1 MFIYDYYANRKDQH
15 LDLARHQYNAET
27 ARDFEEARFV
37 HQSLPEMSVED
48 VDISTTVAG
57 IEFPTPY
64 YINAMTGGTEKTG
77 EINQTI
83 GILSCLT
90 KTPVASGS
98 VSAAIKDPEVAKTF
112 SVLRFEN
119 PKGIIFANLGAH
131 HDVENAKRAVDLLE
145 ANALQIHLNAPQ
157 EIVMPEG
164 DRDFSMWISNIEN
177 IVREIEVPVIVKE
190 VGFGMSRETVE
201 QLTSIGV
208 KTVDV
213 SGTGGTDFVKI
224 ESARRILDSYD
235 FLEGWGNST
244 VVSLVEVMNMPQELR
259 PQVLASGGVKNPLDI
274 IKALSLG
281 ADAVGLSNRFLQI
294 FTSNRGLEP
303 ALSELNDFKTY
314 TREIMT
320 LLGARNVAELRQ
332 KDIILGANVQRWCEA
347 RGIDWKQYA
356 NRSAKFKNVRQ

>member
-1 MFIYDYYANRKDQH
+1 MFIYDYFANRKDQH
-15 LDLARHQYNAET
+15 VDLALHQYCEET

-37 HQSLPEMSVED
+37 HQSLPQMSVED

-57 IEFPTPY
+57 IELPTPY
-64 YINAMTGGTEKTG
+64 YINAMTGGTKKTG

-83 GILSCLT
+83 GIMSCLS

-157 EIVMPEG
+157 ELVMSEG
-164 DRDFSMWISNIEN
+164 DRDFSMWLTNIEK
-177 IVREIEVPVIVKE
+177 IVKEIEVPVIVKE

-201 QLTSIGV
+201 QLTSVGV
-208 KTVDV
+208 QTIDV

-224 ESARRILDSYD
+224 ESARRVLDSYD

-244 VVSLVEVMNMPQELR
+244 VASLVEAMNMPDQIR

-281 ADAVGLSNRFLQI
+281 ADAVGLSNRFLKI
-294 FTSNRGLEP
+294 FTSERGLEP
-303 ALSELNDFKTY
+303 MLSELNSFKDY
-314 TREIMT
+314 TRSLMT
-320 LLGARNVAELRQ
+320 LVGARNVAELRQ

-356 NRSAKFKNVRQ
+356 SRSANHRNVRK